1 MNKMFGIPTKP
12 SSDNTVPKQLR
23 LSYLAPFHSKYLVEG
38 ENSSSQKSHPYVQ
51 HRREDHEKNGPP
63 ISRGFRSIRDISLS
77 SL

>member
-12 SSDNTVPKQLR
+12 SSDNTVSKQLR
-23 LSYLAPFHSKYLVEG
+23 LSYLAPFHPKYLVKVKTPTAKNRTPMFNTEG
-38 ENSSSQKSHPYVQ
+38 KTMK
-51 HRREDHEKNGPP
+51 KNGPP